1 MATPQKIRCSV
12 KKVENH
18 GDHVYTVDLTTERP
32 LPTFKPGHFLHL
44 TLDDYDPSGFW
55 PESRVF
61 SIASSPNFRNILKI
75 SYSVRGRYT
84 GRMENELHEGMSV
97 WVKLPYGDFVI
108 QDTSNIV
115 LLAGGTGITAFIAYI
130 DGLNNELN
138 GNVFLAYGARKRELL
153 LYRNLIDAKAKAN
166 ERFRSLYFL
175 EDDDGDS
182 NYLNPNEFLRGCLSL
197 ESIWNQLKEPQGAT
211 YYIAGPPSMINALTR
226 SLLKKDIFPEMIKV
240 DAWE

>member
-1 MATPQKIRCSV
+1 MATPQKICCTI
-12 KKVENH
+12 KKIEDH
-18 GDHVYTVDLTTERP
+18 GDHVYTVNLTPERL
-32 LPTFKPGHFLHL
+32 LPRFKPGQFLHL
-44 TLDDYDPSGFW
+44 TLGDYDPSSFW

-61 SIASSPNFRNILKI
+61 SIASSQNYRNILKI

-108 QDTSNIV
+108 QDANNVV

-153 LYRNLIDAKAKAN
+153 LYRDLIDAKAEAN
-166 ERFRSLYFL
+166 DRFRSLYFL

-182 NYLNPNEFLRGCLSL
+182 NYLNPNEFLIGCLSL
-197 ESIWNQLKEPQGAT
+197 EAIWNQLQEPQSAT
-211 YYIAGPPSMINALTR
+211 YYIAGPPVMIQSFTTK
-226 SLLKKDIFPEMIKV
+226 LLSKNIKQEQIKV